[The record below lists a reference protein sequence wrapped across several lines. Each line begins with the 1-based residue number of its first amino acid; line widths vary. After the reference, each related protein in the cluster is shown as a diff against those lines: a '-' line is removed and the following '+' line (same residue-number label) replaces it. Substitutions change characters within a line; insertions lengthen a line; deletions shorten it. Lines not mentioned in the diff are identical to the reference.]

1 MFTRLYTQVLN
12 RNYWSE
18 SVESFLS
25 IHEHSGLI
33 AIDGACPPDKLSN
46 LIQVIVQQ
54 FSNLSLLPVTDEE
67 LSRAKNMLK
76 SSMMMQLESRLIQ
89 CEDIAR
95 QFVTYG
101 KRDSQAV
108 MCAKIDAVT
117 AADIQAVAS
126 RMMNSP
132 PAVGAVGH
140 DLSHLPKYE
149 AIAQFARQYQ
159 LQAVATARRGLI

>member
-54 FSNLSLLPVTDEE
+54 FSNLSVSPVSDEE

-76 SSMMMQLESRLIQ
+76 SSMMMQLESRLVQ

-126 RMMNSP
+126 RMMDSP
-132 PAVGAVGH
+132 PAVGVVGH
-140 DLSHLPKYE
+140 DLSHLPSYE
-149 AIAQFARQYQ
+149 AIAQFARQYHI
-159 LQAVATARRGLI
+159 QAVATARKGII